1 MGPHQSGL
9 DNVGPEDLISLFYSL
24 LYFSVAGAFP
34 LYSYSG
40 SEWFCREFSI
50 IILFV
55 LHV

>member
-9 DNVGPEDLISLFYSL
+9 DNVRPEDLISLFYSL